1 MLVSDPLVQ
10 KVIGCAIA
18 VHRELGPGLLETTY
32 KRCLCW
38 ELSTNGVPYDSEV
51 AVPLTYRGMSLD
63 CGYRLDL
70 VVEGWL
76 VVEIKSVAAILPI
89 HIAQALTYVRLFSS
103 RQGLIINFNAPR
115 LKDGIRSVIPR
126 VRAEGESWVV
136 ASQDASGAVDDVP
149 GSTLAPEVAP
159 EE

>member
-1 MLVSDPLVQ
+1 MLVGDPLVR

-18 VHRELGPGLLETTY
+18 VHRELGPGLLESTY

-38 ELSTNGVPYDSEV
+38 ELSANEIAHKSEV
-51 AVPLTYRGMSLD
+51 AVPLKYRGLSLD
-63 CGYRLDL
+63 CGYRVDL
-70 VVEGWL
+70 VVEEWL
-76 VVEIKSVAAILPI
+76 IVEIKSVAAILPI
-89 HIAQALTYVRLFSS
+89 HIAQTLTYVRLFNS

-126 VRAEGESWVV
+126 AYAGDDSGVV
-136 ASQDASGAVDDVP
+136 ASQERLGEAGDVP
-149 GSTLAPEVAP
+149 GSTLAEQFTH

>member
-1 MLVSDPLVQ
+1 MLVKDPLVQ

-18 VHRELGPGLLETTY
+18 VHRELGPGLLESTY

-38 ELSTNGVPYDSEV
+38 ELSASAIAHESEV
-51 AVPLTYRGMSLD
+51 PVPLKYRGMSLD
-63 CGYRLDL
+63 CGYRIDL

-76 VVEIKSVAAILPI
+76 VLEIKSVAAILPI
-89 HIAQALTYVRLFSS
+89 HIAQTLTYVRLFNS

-126 VRAEGESWVV
+126 AHAGDDSGVV
-136 ASQDASGAVDDVP
+136 ASQEQSDEASDAP
-149 GSTLAPEVAP
+149 GSTPAQNFTH